1 MAKMMHDDF
10 ETWLRDRCRG
20 CMEQDEIDEICLG
33 DADFDTGEYTFSTP
47 SVQGQWEAW
56 QACYAATQCETAA
69 LFALRQLVDSLEAVG
84 LNNARVGR
92 AIQLAESVFADSR
105 SIHHP
110 AT

>member
-1 MAKMMHDDF
+1 MAKMMQDDF
-10 ETWLRDRCRG
+10 ESWIRDRCRA
-20 CMEQDEIDEICLG
+20 CIEESEIDDICKG
-33 DADFDTGEYTFSTP
+33 DLDFESRIYTFRDAT
-47 SVQGQWEAW
+47 VQGQWEAW